1 MSKKTVANLLVD
13 TLVAAGV
20 KRVYGLAGDSLN
32 GITDSIR
39 TRDDIHW
46 IPVRHEE
53 TAAFAAGA
61 EAHLTGHLAVCAGS
75 CGPGNLHLI
84 NGLYDCHRSRVPV
97 LAIAAQIPATKS
109 AADIFR
115 KPTRNISSPS
125 AVITANWSRKP
136 EQMPRVLE
144 IAMQTAI
151 SRRGVA
157 VIALPGDV
165 ALHDAVNDSR
175 ACISRSRN
183 RPCVLPMTKSA
194 ELATILNASKKDNH
208 PWRRGLRRGSRRS

>member
-1 MSKKTVANLLVD
+1 MAKKTVANLLVD

-46 IPVRHEE
+46 IHVRHEE

-61 EAHLTGHLAVCAGS
+61 ESHLTGRLAVCAGS
-75 CGPGNLHLI
+75 CGPGNMHLI

-97 LAIAAQIPATKS
+97 LAIAAQIP
-109 AADIFR
+109 
-115 KPTRNISSPS
+115 SSEVGSGYFQETDPEQLF
-125 AVITANWSRKP
+125 ANCSYYRELVSHP

-151 SRRGVA
+151 AKRGVA
-157 VIALPGDV
+157 VVTIPGDV
-165 ALHDAVNDSR
+165 SLLEAGEQE
-175 ACISRSRN
+175 
-183 RPCVLPMTKSA
+183 P
-194 ELATILNASKKDNH
+194 
-208 PWRRGLRRGSRRS
+208 

>member
-32 GITDSIR
+32 GITESIR
-39 TRDDIHW
+39 SRDDIQW

-61 EAHLTGHLAVCAGS
+61 EAHLTGNLAVCAGS

-97 LAIAAQIPATKS
+97 LAIAAQIPSNEIGSGYFQETHPEHLFAQCS
-109 AADIFR
+109 HFCEL
-115 KPTRNISSPS
+115 ISH
-125 AVITANWSRKP
+125 P
-136 EQMPRVLE
+136 EQMPRILE
-144 IAMQTAI
+144 IAIQTAV
-151 SRRGVA
+151 SRRGKLRQNGKAASRTGRGVSPRKA
-157 VIALPGDV
+157 V
-165 ALHDAVNDSR
+165 
-175 ACISRSRN
+175 C
-183 RPCVLPMTKSA
+183 
-194 ELATILNASKKDNH
+194 
-208 PWRRGLRRGSRRS
+208 